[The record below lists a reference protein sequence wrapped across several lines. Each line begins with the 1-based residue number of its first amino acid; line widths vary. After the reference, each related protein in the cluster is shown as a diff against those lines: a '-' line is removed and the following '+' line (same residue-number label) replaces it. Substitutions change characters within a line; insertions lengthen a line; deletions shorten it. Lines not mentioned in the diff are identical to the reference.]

1 MKKRP
6 VSIYA
11 IVITTTNALALP
23 PDLFIIMSSYMKKF
37 LSSFSVVGATV
48 LTAVFSCGYEAENDG
63 TLSTG
68 TPADII
74 LRTKA
79 EEGTPLD
86 IFFFNNDAGA
96 RLDSYQKVDIRG
108 GTAGGTSRSGSK
120 IMAVIAN
127 SGKDRYFWAGTG
139 SFEALCKYRSV
150 LADEDPDAPVMSG
163 TAIVEAGT
171 ERVCTMNL
179 EPVSAEIALNSI
191 RADFTGKPGYGGKL
205 TDVKVYLTN
214 LRAEYPVFGERQASS
229 VTIEN
234 YGRLD
239 SAFLARMKHPEMVAR
254 RIGSPIGAGT
264 VKPDIRLY
272 CYPDHGSEDALGAP
286 LTRLVVEGKIDGR
299 TYYYPLDI
307 NRGIS
312 AGHNGNGIE
321 RGYSYVFDILIT
333 RRGSTDPDTPVVKGE
348 IQVSVAVRPWQY
360 AGDSIINYNCR
371 Q

>member
-1 MKKRP
+1 MKNRP

-11 IVITTTNALALP
+11 IVIATAGILALP
-23 PDLFIIMSSYMKKF
+23 SDLFISMSSYMKKF

-63 TLSTG
+63 TLPAG
-68 TPADII
+68 TAADII

-127 SGKDRYFWAGTG
+127 SGKDRYFWAGTD
-139 SFEALCKYRSV
+139 SFGALRRHMTV
-150 LADEDPDAPVMSG
+150 LAEEDPGAPVMSG
-163 TAIVEAGT
+163 SAIVEAGT
-171 ERVCTMNL
+171 ERVCTLNL
-179 EPVSAEIALNSI
+179 EPVSAEIKLNSI
-191 RADFTGKPGYGGKL
+191 RADFTGKPGYGGRL

-214 LRAEYPVFGERQASS
+214 LRAEYPVFGEHQASS

-254 RIGSPIGAGT
+254 RIGTPIGTAT
-264 VKPDIRLY
+264 VKPDIRLH
-272 CYPDHGSEDALGAP
+272 CYPDHGREDALGAP

-299 TYYYPLDI
+299 TYYYPMDI
-307 NRGIS
+307 NRVIS

-333 RRGSTDPDTPVVKGE
+333 RLGSTDPDTPVIKGE
-348 IQVSVAVRPWQY
+348 VQVSVAVRPWQY
-360 AGDSIINYNCR
+360 AGDSVINYSCI